1 MMELRRAKFQQQL
14 FDDKD
19 RTRTSACSI
28 SPRESDE
35 DLREL
40 AENFQ
45 AYLSILREWDE
56 KEKLRVRGNLTTEAR
71 NLN

>member
-1 MMELRRAKFQQQL
+1 MTELRRARFQQQL

-19 RTRTSACSI
+19 GTRTSACSI

-35 DLREL
+35 DLREA
-40 AENFQ
+40 AENFR
-45 AYLSILREWDE
+45 AYLSILCEWDA
-56 KEKLRVRGNLTTEAR
+56 KEKLRVRGILTTEAR